1 MAADID
7 VRTIAV
13 FASVS
18 ESSIQSLLSQPTAE
32 SISSFFQNLGP
43 RAKHCDEVKAQKTK
57 LEVELETVVRTNES
71 KVKVLQN
78 SRDKALA
85 DSSQLRQDLQASESK
100 RVQAEA
106 DRERV
111 QQSIESDASE
121 TTTLRAKIGSLENS
135 HRDTLSLLES
145 KSKEIDRL
153 VRDLTD
159 EHQKVVSLRKE
170 VSTLDKEKQEAVSKS
185 NTALFKQ
192 TSLEQE
198 LDLQKKNIDWYESE
212 RKIKNDEHQK
222 FRREKNAR
230 LAELQQSLDQQIE
243 QTDALRRSENLL
255 RSQLE
260 DSTRRNEEL
269 VLSKKKLLDEKNADA
284 QHHLATVEGL
294 RRLGELHETN
304 HNTAKARVEELSLA
318 LDEAREEAAEEIG
331 RIRAEVQEEHND
343 RQAAE
348 QRIAELEAKLSEAE
362 ADALQPRQEPASP
375 LNNTNGPV
383 PSTPA
388 RPSTPVSFTPRST
401 HRFKNSMSTTQL
413 YSEYTKI
420 EKELDKERKANE
432 QLQAHIESMVDDLE
446 ASGPQIEELRS
457 DQARLQE
464 EVLDMSRLADEAKE
478 QADAA
483 RKQTSIL
490 QGQLDKTKTELDES
504 SQMCRDLGSQVR
516 RLLLEQQAGVIS
528 DSEYERLMS
537 ELEEV
542 NQREMGHL
550 SDSQQYVNQYL
561 LKFRSI
567 AEMQELNEKQLGTIR
582 NLVDKLESQE
592 AQEVQRKQQQLE
604 QDLQLA
610 NAKISTYQ
618 SEIERMV
625 AQTKSFV
632 KERDMFRSM
641 LTRRGQID
649 PTDFS
654 RSLPAGGLS
663 IVGDRASPT
672 PDGND
677 LAKLVKD
684 LQGHLDNLRNESQ
697 TSAASSRKE
706 ISQLS
711 ERNSALQTETSRYLG
726 QLDAATQKYEMLQ
739 SNYQTLKLDHQELQK
754 RAQTAVEAAT
764 KQDFRTQQA
773 AEELV
778 EAKGLLDGLRRECAN
793 LKAEKD
799 LWKSVEKRL
808 TEDGETLRNER
819 ARLDQLNTNL
829 QNIIN
834 EKEHS
839 DAESRRRL
847 ESQVELLERELQ
859 TTKRKLEEELE
870 ESKQTA
876 LRRSYEHDQSQ
887 KRIDE
892 LLNSLSA
899 SREEL
904 AAAKTTKDHLQAR
917 VDEMTIELRSAE
929 ERLEVLA
936 RPPATPAR
944 HANGAEESS
953 LSREQELAVEVS
965 ELKRDLDLKTAELA
979 KAEEHV
985 EEYKSIAQEAEE
997 RLQQLVETNDED
1009 KADLQATLDERV
1021 EKVKDLEQ
1029 RVEDLSVELNSTMS
1043 ELTKLRDEHAECDRR
1058 QEEAQVI
1065 HQTEVERLKT
1075 HIEKLDDD
1083 LILYKEATK
1092 EQQKIAEQRQQNYET
1107 ELVNH
1112 TEAVKTVQNV
1122 RAEANQLRLELAEFK
1137 TRADNATTDL
1147 QQKESSWSETESRYK
1162 QEVMDIKHRREEV
1175 EQHNKS
1181 LHASLE
1187 TLNTQLAS
1195 LRRGRPTP
1203 ANDDA
1208 ADGGEDVSQD
1218 LSSFNETIRYLRQE
1232 KEIIEVR
1239 HHMTSSDLERTKR
1252 QLESTQSQL
1261 DETRLKLD
1269 QVQRSAIDVEK
1280 NNMSH
1285 NKLMET
1291 LNELNLHRE
1300 SAVTLRAEKKQAE
1313 DTLRQRNERVEVLE
1327 QELIPLKSRIVELEH
1342 LIELRQGEM
1351 ELLQK
1356 DRDSWQ
1362 QRTQNILSKY
1372 DRVDPA
1378 ELEEMKNKCS
1388 ELEKARDEAIS
1399 AQSTLQTQIDGFP
1412 EAIEAAKAEQK
1423 TRLTEQFKSRD
1434 RVMRER
1440 REQLQAELTSKTE
1453 ELEAA
1458 LNREAE
1464 NKAAESSTPDDG
1476 AQATNQSASSTQIQ
1490 TLESQISELQI
1501 AIEEKD
1507 AQIASLTTKQ
1517 EENKARE
1524 EQMRKRLNERLAE
1537 VKKEHEAK
1545 AEQLKQEAEV
1555 EKERAVT
1562 ERIAEIREQLENEK
1576 QGAVAEALKSSSN
1589 LAPTEVNNAESSTAL
1604 DEDQQFVVP
1613 QDFDDF
1619 IVNITPAQ
1627 AKLLVQR
1634 NSTVSGIVKSNI
1646 RKKLSD
1652 PKEQESQQAA
1662 AIEEQ
1667 VQERLANEKAALLQE
1682 QDAEIARRVAAEVEV
1697 SRQQQGAAEQD
1708 FDREAII
1715 KEQQDKFE
1723 EEKQTLIER
1732 FEEEK
1737 KEEIMKAK
1745 ASEQKM
1751 AAGKT
1756 NLLKTQSANSQ
1767 AKLAVVKK
1775 AAEET
1780 PEKPVGEVWEVA
1792 KTAKAP
1798 PPQQPSTGPAATPS
1812 TPAGSGNTNQEAK
1825 VGAEPTANGAVS
1837 SKPEADSSTEQP
1849 VAESSDTAQ
1858 NVATTPSKE
1867 PQSQAPRSNI
1877 PQPSS
1882 GIPRGGGFA
1891 NRGQRGNAQAGRN
1904 TGIPRPGSSI
1914 GNHAPPTNIR
1924 GRGGPRGGPNSNTS
1938 RGGASLNPNA
1948 SQFTPGKR
1956 PREEE
1961 ADESMGKRIRGAGS

>member
-1 MAADID
+1 M
-7 VRTIAV
+7 
-13 FASVS
+13 
-18 ESSIQSLLSQPTAE
+18 
-32 SISSFFQNLGP
+32 
-43 RAKHCDEVKAQKTK
+43 
-57 LEVELETVVRTNES
+57 
-71 KVKVLQN
+71 
-78 SRDKALA
+78 
-85 DSSQLRQDLQASESK
+85 
-100 RVQAEA
+100 
-106 DRERV
+106 
-111 QQSIESDASE
+111 
-121 TTTLRAKIGSLENS
+121 
-135 HRDTLSLLES
+135 
-145 KSKEIDRL
+145 
-153 VRDLTD
+153 
-159 EHQKVVSLRKE
+159 
-170 VSTLDKEKQEAVSKS
+170 
-185 NTALFKQ
+185 
-192 TSLEQE
+192 
-198 LDLQKKNIDWYESE
+198 
-212 RKIKNDEHQK
+212 
-222 FRREKNAR
+222 
-230 LAELQQSLDQQIE
+230 
-243 QTDALRRSENLL
+243 
-255 RSQLE
+255 
-260 DSTRRNEEL
+260 
-269 VLSKKKLLDEKNADA
+269 
-284 QHHLATVEGL
+284 
-294 RRLGELHETN
+294 
-304 HNTAKARVEELSLA
+304 
-318 LDEAREEAAEEIG
+318 
-331 RIRAEVQEEHND
+331 RI
-343 RQAAE
+343 
-348 QRIAELEAKLSEAE
+348 
-362 ADALQPRQEPASP
+362 
-375 LNNTNGPV
+375 
-383 PSTPA
+383 
-388 RPSTPVSFTPRST
+388 
-401 HRFKNSMSTTQL
+401 
-413 YSEYTKI
+413 
-420 EKELDKERKANE
+420 
-432 QLQAHIESMVDDLE
+432 
-446 ASGPQIEELRS
+446 
-457 DQARLQE
+457 
-464 EVLDMSRLADEAKE
+464 
-478 QADAA
+478 
-483 RKQTSIL
+483 
-490 QGQLDKTKTELDES
+490 
-504 SQMCRDLGSQVR
+504 
-516 RLLLEQQAGVIS
+516 
-528 DSEYERLMS
+528 
-537 ELEEV
+537 
-542 NQREMGHL
+542 
-550 SDSQQYVNQYL
+550 
-561 LKFRSI
+561 LK
-567 AEMQELNEKQLGTIR
+567 
-582 NLVDKLESQE
+582 
-592 AQEVQRKQQQLE
+592 QRKTSG
-604 QDLQLA
+604 
-610 NAKISTYQ
+610 N
-618 SEIERMV
+618 RW
-625 AQTKSFV
+625 
-632 KERDMFRSM
+632 RS
-641 LTRRGQID
+641 
-649 PTDFS
+649 
-654 RSLPAGGLS
+654 A
-663 IVGDRASPT
+663 
-672 PDGND
+672 
-677 LAKLVKD
+677 
-684 LQGHLDNLRNESQ
+684 
-697 TSAASSRKE
+697 
-706 ISQLS
+706 
-711 ERNSALQTETSRYLG
+711 
-726 QLDAATQKYEMLQ
+726 
-739 SNYQTLKLDHQELQK
+739 
-754 RAQTAVEAAT
+754 
-764 KQDFRTQQA
+764 
-773 AEELV
+773 
-778 EAKGLLDGLRRECAN
+778 
-793 LKAEKD
+793 
-799 LWKSVEKRL
+799 
-808 TEDGETLRNER
+808 GETLRNER

-839 DAESRRRL
+839 DTESRRRL
-847 ESQVELLERELQ
+847 ESQVESLERELQ
-859 TTKRKLEEELE
+859 TTKRKLEEEFE

-936 RPPATPAR
+936 RPPPTPAR

-979 KAEEHV
+979 KVEEHV

-1021 EKVKDLEQ
+1021 EKAKDLEQ
-1029 RVEDLSVELNSTMS
+1029 RVEDLSKELSSTMS
-1043 ELTKLRDEHAECDRR
+1043 ELTKLRDDHAECDRR
-1058 QEEAQVI
+1058 QEEVQII

-1075 HIEKLDDD
+1075 HIEKLGDD
-1083 LILYKEATK
+1083 LVLYKEATK

-1122 RAEANQLRLELAEFK
+1122 RAEANQLRLELAELK

-1195 LRRGRPTP
+1195 LRKDRPTP
-1203 ANDDA
+1203 TNDDT
-1208 ADGGEDVSQD
+1208 ADGGEDVSQN

-1313 DTLRQRNERVEVLE
+1313 DTLRQRNERVEMLE

-1342 LIELRQGEM
+1342 LIELKQGEM

-1356 DRDSWQ
+1356 DRDGWQ

-1378 ELEEMKNKCS
+1378 ELEEMKNRCS
-1388 ELEKARDEAIS
+1388 ELEKARNEAIS

-1453 ELEAA
+1453 ELQAA
-1458 LNREAE
+1458 LTREAE
-1464 NKAAESSTPDDG
+1464 AKAAESSTPDDG
-1476 AQATNQSASSTQIQ
+1476 VQATTQSTSSTQIQ
-1490 TLESQISELQI
+1490 TLESQISDLQN

-1562 ERIAEIREQLENEK
+1562 ERVAEIREQLENER

-1589 LAPTEVNNAESSTAL
+1589 LAPTEVKNAEPSPPL

-1613 QDFDDF
+1613 QDFEDF

-1652 PKEQESQQAA
+1652 PKEQELQQAA

-1708 FDREAII
+1708 VDREAII
-1715 KEQQDKFE
+1715 KEQRDKFE
-1723 EEKQTLIER
+1723 EEKQTLIDR

-1737 KEEIMKAK
+1737 KE
-1745 ASEQKM
+1745 
-1751 AAGKT
+1751 
-1756 NLLKTQSANSQ
+1756 
-1767 AKLAVVKK
+1767 
-1775 AAEET
+1775 
-1780 PEKPVGEVWEVA
+1780 
-1792 KTAKAP
+1792 
-1798 PPQQPSTGPAATPS
+1798 
-1812 TPAGSGNTNQEAK
+1812 
-1825 VGAEPTANGAVS
+1825 
-1837 SKPEADSSTEQP
+1837 
-1849 VAESSDTAQ
+1849 
-1858 NVATTPSKE
+1858 
-1867 PQSQAPRSNI
+1867 
-1877 PQPSS
+1877 
-1882 GIPRGGGFA
+1882 
-1891 NRGQRGNAQAGRN
+1891 
-1904 TGIPRPGSSI
+1904 
-1914 GNHAPPTNIR
+1914 
-1924 GRGGPRGGPNSNTS
+1924 
-1938 RGGASLNPNA
+1938 
-1948 SQFTPGKR
+1948 
-1956 PREEE
+1956 
-1961 ADESMGKRIRGAGS
+1961 